1 MNIGNYTLQ
10 LSEYMQYK
18 RYSENSIKAYVSCVS
33 KFLKAFDGQATKPS
47 EISADKIMRFLA
59 GFTDPNTHKAYL
71 SAIKLFYG
79 KVGKQPNKLDKVE
92 YPRKSLKLPIVLSTD
107 EIQRMFN
114 ACQNLKHKTI
124 IALLY
129 SCGLRLQ
136 ELIDLQWQHIDRSRM
151 IINVVLGKGNKDRQV
166 ALPETIIPLLEKYY
180 RQYRPVKYV
189 LNGQTAEQY
198 TQSSVRAV
206 VKQLA
211 EKARINKRIYPH
223 LLRHCTFTHMVE
235 QGTDINLIQRI
246 AGHSNVKTT
255 MMYCHISD
263 SLISKIQ
270 SPINNI
276 AI

>member
-1 MNIGNYTLQ
+1 MNIGNYTRQ

-18 RYSENSIKAYVSCVS
+18 RYSENSIKAYVSCVG
-33 KFLKAFDGQATKPS
+33 KFLKAFEGEATKPS

-59 GFTDPNTHKAYL
+59 AFTDPNTHKAYL

-92 YPRKSLKLPIVLSTD
+92 YPRKTKKLPIVLSTD

-114 ACQNLKHKTI
+114 VCQNLKHKTI

-246 AGHSNVKTT
+246 AGHSSVKTT